1 MKLNTSV
8 NNVLDSNITDLG
20 VDFTI
25 GDPSV
30 IIQVLRK
37 NFYANPIRTLVQEYI
52 CNGRDATREA
62 KKTTPLNV
70 TLPTRLEPTFKVRD
84 FGVGLSESRIKEV
97 FTQYGKSTKRNTNDQ
112 TGGFGIGAKS
122 AWSYT
127 DSFTVISYIDGIA
140 NTYVAHIGKNHNG
153 SLQRIA
159 QEATTE
165 PNGTEIQVSVKEQ
178 DIRAF
183 VSAAYRTTVFWDIKP
198 NFKGIIAAEL
208 PKFYTDNVNNPLW
221 SGKNW
226 AIYNSDDLPFNGDSN
241 SWNRSNTNYVVVD
254 GIPYPITGTLASL
267 EEYTNLT
274 RRVLRSE
281 RLLVIHV
288 NNGDVELVA
297 NRESMADSE
306 YSSENLKKVL
316 NAVNKDIVKQKEKIM
331 SEVKSVDQLIET
343 FKTFSSVFN
352 DVDTLT
358 FNDKKDSFSIDRHG
372 SLTSNLV
379 GTEQNPITMTA
390 YNLKRQRNSKVIC
403 SSDTT
408 RTIYLTPRRS
418 DGKVTLIHK
427 DIEEGIVN
435 TRERIRKYLNNDLN
449 HNIILIE
456 KQDTTNV
463 AKLNTFLT
471 HVKAVSLSSLP
482 LPEKLPTEKVE
493 RESRKGKIC
502 LHQLRVENSGY
513 SPKLRRDSL
522 HITVDEIDTK
532 KKHLYVQ
539 VENGAIPSDIDPH
552 LLSYILSNGYELIG
566 ASALVIKK
574 IKDLKGFESFTTFK
588 NEVAKRIPLSAT
600 EKAKVRRSNF
610 NGFNKLDMIATSID
624 DVNDPRIRTLLVF
637 KREIEAANV
646 QRQEVAQTIQ
656 NLYKAEVDAIKKQ
669 CEEMN
674 SLYNKVL
681 EDYPIWR
688 ELNLYGGN
696 NNKNSKIIK
705 DLVKYLN
712 FKRDEK

>member
-8 NNVLDSNITDLG
+8 NKVLDSNITDLG

-84 FGVGLSESRIKEV
+84 FGVGLSEKRIKEV
-97 FTQYGKSTKRNTNDQ
+97 FTQYGKSTKRNTNEQ

-127 DSFTVISYIDGIA
+127 DSFTVVSYIDGVVS
-140 NTYVAHIGKNHNG
+140 TYVAHIGKNHNG
-153 SLQRIA
+153 SLQRIS
-159 QEATTE
+159 QEETTE
-165 PNGTEIQVSVKEQ
+165 PNGTEIQVGVKEQ

-183 VSAAYRTTVFWDIKP
+183 INAAYRTTVFWDIKP
-198 NFKGIIAAEL
+198 IFKGIIAAEL
-208 PKFYTDNVNNPLW
+208 PKFYTDNVNAPIW
-221 SGKNW
+221 SGKGW
-226 AIYNSDDLPFNGDSN
+226 AIYNSDELPFNGETQ
-241 SWNRSNTNYVVVD
+241 SWNSPKSNYVVVD
-254 GIPYPITGTLASL
+254 GIPYPITGTLSSL
-267 EEYTNLT
+267 EAYSNLT
-274 RRVLRSE
+274 RRVLKSDRM
-281 RLLVIHV
+281 LILHV

-306 YSSENLKKVL
+306 YSTTNLTKILQGV
-316 NAVNKDIVKQKEKIM
+316 AADIERQKAKILR
-331 SEVKSVDQLIET
+331 EVKSVDQLIET
-343 FKTFSSVFN
+343 FKTFNNVFN
-352 DVDTLT
+352 DVDTVT

-390 YNLKRQRNSKVIC
+390 YSLKRQRNSKVIC
-403 SSDTT
+403 SSDPT

-427 DIEEGIVN
+427 DLEEGIVN
-435 TRERIRKYLNNDLN
+435 TRERIRKYMNNDLN
-449 HNIILIE
+449 HNIILFE
-456 KQDTTNV
+456 KQETTNE

-471 HVKAVSLSSLP
+471 HVKAIKLSSLP

-502 LHQLRVENSGY
+502 LHQLRVENSGH

-552 LLSYILSNGYELIG
+552 LLSYILQNGYELIG

-574 IKDLKGFESFTTFK
+574 VKDLKGFEDFNTFK
-588 NEVAKRIPLSAT
+588 AEVAKRIPMSET

-624 DVNDPRIRTLLVF
+624 EVNDPRIRTLLVF
-637 KREIEAANV
+637 KRGIEAANV
-646 QRQEVAQTIQ
+646 QRQEVAHTVQ
-656 NLYKAEVDAIKKQ
+656 NLYKAEVEAIKKQ
-669 CEEMN
+669 CDEMS

-696 NNKNSKIIK
+696 NNKNSKVIK